1 MVLFASSI
9 FLYTTHRPIFIDG
22 SPIPSSSGLEVGSCS
37 TTSIFGEVNCSKMET
52 PIINFNK
59 VLLMEYDLLFSCI
72 LVAIISGISFGF
84 YIHGK
89 LHESQP
95 QSEEEENIVR
105 MIRSLNGIYVKTD
118 SSNEDD
124 FIKALNDLSQRGVI
138 YAILTKTGLFFNL
151 KNGNF

>member
-1 MVLFASSI
+1 
-9 FLYTTHRPIFIDG
+9 
-22 SPIPSSSGLEVGSCS
+22 
-37 TTSIFGEVNCSKMET
+37 
-52 PIINFNK
+52 
-59 VLLMEYDLLFSCI
+59 MEYDLLFSCI
-72 LVAIISGISFGF
+72 IVAIISGVSLGGF
-84 YIHGK
+84 IYGK

-95 QSEEEENIVR
+95 QNEEEENIVR
-105 MIRSLNGIYVKTD
+105 MIRSLNGIYVKVD